1 MATFSTNPYFIIFQ
15 CLEWYTTLIVKE
27 LFYNKK
33 NKFFTSISK
42 SIVTYITITETKMSN
57 NNKIILQYIKNI
69 QSSRYCQKE
78 TV

>member
-1 MATFSTNPYFIIFQ
+1 MATFLTNPYFIIFQ
-15 CLEWYTTLIVKE
+15 CLESYTTLIVKE

-42 SIVTYITITETKMSN
+42 SVVTYITITETKMSN